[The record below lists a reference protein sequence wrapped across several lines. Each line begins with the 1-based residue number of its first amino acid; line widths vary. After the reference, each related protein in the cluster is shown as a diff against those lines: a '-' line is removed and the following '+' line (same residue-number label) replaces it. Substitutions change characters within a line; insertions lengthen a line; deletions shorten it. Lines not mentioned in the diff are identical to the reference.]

1 MESHFA
7 LLGSPVFRKAAT
19 LAVVR
24 ASRCRLTLCTARY
37 GGRKGNS
44 GSKQAAAI
52 WTHSQAIS
60 STLEFRFILFFYFFS
75 SWDVQKV
82 ESSVFGVV
90 FLAIICVGGVGFFC
104 ASCCWVGVFCLVGCR
119 CLFGGLCFG
128 GRFLVFFLLSF
139 PERVTVIFPPRGL
152 RARLDFQ
159 GSGLEGGC
167 PPSHTL
173 LQAYRLVFFPITR
186 KHRGRNE
193 LPPLNLIY
201 SYK

>member
-1 MESHFA
+1 MLLPVYDVQYRQAVKAVFTRTPCLREGNSFYDPFKGRARSSILNGEPFA

-52 WTHSQAIS
+52 STHSQAIS

-75 SWDVQKV
+75 SLDVQKV

-90 FLAIICVGGVGFFC
+90 FLAISCVGGVGFFC

-139 PERVTVIFPPRGL
+139 PERVTVISIP
-152 RARLDFQ
+152 
-159 GSGLEGGC
+159 GG
-167 PPSHTL
+167 
-173 LQAYRLVFFPITR
+173 
-186 KHRGRNE
+186 
-193 LPPLNLIY
+193 
-201 SYK
+201 